1 MNVLRSALLFGGTI
15 CAAAIVATAQNA
27 TVNSIRVGGAGN
39 TLTIATPTGA
49 PMPIVLDFSNIASHI
64 NTNLTTDQN
73 IALLA
78 RVIDG
83 RIHLGIG
90 PAVAPVTLVQRNND
104 NRSGSSNDPTDGE
117 VRDVVNGEIRP
128 DDVSNDAAR
137 PLTVTMPGSKGII
150 SHVETVDLPVYK
162 EYEQHTVRITVPGA
176 LAGAAVMAS
185 PQGHLPS
192 GFVVNY
198 ATCINDNVVELRVVN
213 LTTDC
218 IDPAPL
224 AFSFAVVNATASRR

>member
-78 RVIDG
+78 RVING
-83 RIHLGIG
+83 RIHIGIG
-90 PAVAPVTLVQRNND
+90 PAVVPIPVVHK
-104 NRSGSSNDPTDGE
+104 TDGDP
-117 VRDVVNGEIRP
+117 VGTP
-128 DDVSNDAAR
+128 NDASDGETRDYVLRSDRANDVANDEAR
-137 PLTVTMPGSKGII
+137 PLTVAMPGNKGII

-162 EYEQHTVRITVPGA
+162 EYEQHTVRIAVPGA

-198 ATCINDNVVELRVVN
+198 ATCITDNVVELRVVN

-218 IDPAPL
+218 IDPAPI

>member
-1 MNVLRSALLFGGTI
+1 
-15 CAAAIVATAQNA
+15 
-27 TVNSIRVGGAGN
+27 
-39 TLTIATPTGA
+39 
-49 PMPIVLDFSNIASHI
+49 MPIVLDFSNIAAHV
-64 NTNLTTDQN
+64 NTNIGTDQN

-78 RVIDG
+78 RVVDG

-90 PAVAPVTLVQRNND
+90 PAAVPIPLVQRSDDDRAEHPND
-104 NRSGSSNDPTDGE
+104 ATDGDNSDNI
-117 VRDVVNGEIRP
+117 VGSNHSDDLANDV
-128 DDVSNDAAR
+128 AR
-137 PLTVTMPGSKGII
+137 PLTVTMPGKTGII
-150 SHVETVDLPVYK
+150 SHVETVDLPIYK
-162 EYEQHTVRITVPGA
+162 EYEQHTVRISVPGA